1 MVTPTS
7 GSELNDDAL
16 AEDIDLLADLV
27 VPATGMESPLTQ
39 EEVDDVLGVI
49 HMAGSPQSQWSP
61 RTHVV
66 SKDGCAAV
74 RNLGAPLVGHRGKSR
89 RGLHQH
95 E

>member
-27 VPATGMESPLTQ
+27 VAATGMESPLTQ

-49 HMAGSPQSQWSP
+49 HMAGSPDSQLP
-61 RTHVV
+61 PTVRHRQGPAA
-66 SKDGCAAV
+66 GC
-74 RNLGAPLVGHRGKSR
+74 RPD
-89 RGLHQH
+89 RGLG
-95 E
+95 